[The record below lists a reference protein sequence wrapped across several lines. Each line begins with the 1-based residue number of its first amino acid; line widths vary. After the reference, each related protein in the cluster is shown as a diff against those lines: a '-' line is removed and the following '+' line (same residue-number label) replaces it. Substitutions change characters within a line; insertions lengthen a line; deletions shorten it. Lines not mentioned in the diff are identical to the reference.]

1 MRPSGIR
8 ACVTAL
14 AFVAGSLTALP
25 LAGAQTADEDLAE
38 TPTPSRAAA
47 TTRPVHTWVQH
58 RVSQGARPHTPHP
71 TEVTVSPLV
80 GPPAPTAAPA
90 ALPAAQAPSPAPAAR
105 ETTPPATPTATPLS
119 VRPNRP
125 LALAPESTSLD
136 TGWKFLAVF
145 ALAAAALA
153 YWKRQNPAARLDLG
167 PELRVVRRTS
177 IGMRS
182 ELLVVDV
189 DGQRFLLG
197 VTPSSVQSL
206 AVLDGHEEAPKAPA
220 RDEEHPR
227 ESGADTVARFEAM
240 LESARA
246 ESSFAAPRSAREP
259 AREPSR
265 ESSRELSRELAR
277 ESSREPDRKRVQT
290 ATVRRAASSAPPTYG
305 DAVEEQARG
314 LLALG
319 ARD

>member
-14 AFVAGSLTALP
+14 AFVAGSLTALAP
-25 LAGAQTADEDLAE
+25 AGAQTADEDLSE

-58 RVSQGARPHTPHP
+58 RVSQGARPHTPPP
-71 TEVTVSPLV
+71 TEVTASPLV
-80 GPPAPTAAPA
+80 GPPAPAAAPI

-105 ETTPPATPTATPLS
+105 ETAPSATPLS
-119 VRPNRP
+119 VRPSRP
-125 LALAPESTSLD
+125 LALAPESTSMD

-145 ALAAAALA
+145 VLAAAALA
-153 YWKRQNPAARLDLG
+153 YWKRQNPAVRLDLG

-177 IGMRS
+177 IGVRS

-206 AVLDGHEEAPKAPA
+206 AVLDGHEEAPKAAA
-220 RDEEHPR
+220 RDEERPR

-259 AREPSR
+259 AREPAR

-277 ESSREPDRKRVQT
+277 ESSREPERKRVQT

>member
-25 LAGAQTADEDLAE
+25 LAGAQTVDEDLAE
-38 TPTPSRAAA
+38 TPSPSRAAA
-47 TTRPVHTWVQH
+47 TTRPVHSWVQH

-71 TEVTVSPLV
+71 TETATPTLV
-80 GPPAPTAAPA
+80 GPPAPVA
-90 ALPAAQAPSPAPAAR
+90 ALAPPAPVASPAPAPVAR
-105 ETTPPATPTATPLS
+105 EAATPAPPSATPLS
-119 VRPNRP
+119 VRPSRP
-125 LALAPESTSLD
+125 LAFAPESTSLD

-153 YWKRQNPAARLDLG
+153 YWKRQNPAVRLDLG

-189 DGQRFLLG
+189 DGQRYLLG

-206 AVLDGHEEAPKAPA
+206 AVLDGDGASPKAPVH
-220 RDEEHPR
+220 DEERAR

-265 ESSRELSRELAR
+265 ELAR
-277 ESSREPDRKRVQT
+277 ESVRESVRESAREPDRKRVQT
-290 ATVRRAASSAPPTYG
+290 ATVRRVASTPPTYG

>member
-8 ACVTAL
+8 ACVTVL

-25 LAGAQTADEDLAE
+25 LAGAQTTDEDLSE
-38 TPTPSRAAA
+38 RPSAARAAS

-58 RVSQGARPHTPHP
+58 RVSQGARPHTPRP
-71 TEVTVSPLV
+71 NEVVAPAIV
-80 GPPAPTAAPA
+80 GPPAPVAAPA
-90 ALPAAQAPSPAPAAR
+90 APVVAQAPSPAPAPVAR
-105 ETTPPATPTATPLS
+105 EAAAPAAPTATPLS
-119 VRPNRP
+119 VRPSRP
-125 LALAPESTSLD
+125 LALAPESTSTD

-145 ALAAAALA
+145 AVAAAALA
-153 YWKRQNPAARLDLG
+153 YWKRQNPAVRLDLG

-177 IGMRS
+177 IGVRS

-189 DGQRFLLG
+189 DGQRYLLG

-206 AVLDGHEEAPKAPA
+206 AVLDGNETSPKAPA
-220 RDEEHPR
+220 HDEERAR
-227 ESGADTVARFEAM
+227 ESGTDTVARFEAM

-265 ESSRELSRELAR
+265 ELAR
-277 ESSREPDRKRVQT
+277 ESVRESAREPDRKRVQT
-290 ATVRRAASSAPPTYG
+290 ATVRRAASTPPTYG